1 MFVMS
6 AVSTMPMMLSAM
18 FMIVVVIFVFFM
30 SVIMMIM
37 HIFMFIK
44 SMTLMF
50 LFLLFC
56 MVMMVMFTVHT
67 VIVFILSI
75 SVVIHYRSS
84 FSVDILENFLNIFC
98 VLHPSINI
106 VSYYTPIRHLRSV
119 NFMLMISVKKIRM
132 CSSNRSFM
140 SIMKTY
146 LPIYTQRP
154 IQFLNNHRLEI
165 QIDEFYLA
173 CSVHGSQLFFLLC
186 VNRIPKLIQL
196 IVP

>member
-1 MFVMS
+1 
-6 AVSTMPMMLSAM
+6 
-18 FMIVVVIFVFFM
+18 
-30 SVIMMIM
+30 
-37 HIFMFIK
+37 FIK

-98 VLHPSINI
+98 VLYPSIYIVFYYTSLRYLLVVSFLFIVMFFMFSVHTVIVFILSISVFIHYRSSFSVDILENFLNIFCVLHPSINI
-106 VSYYTPIRHLRSV
+106 VSYYTPIRYLRSV

-132 CSSNRSFM
+132 CS
-140 SIMKTY
+140 
-146 LPIYTQRP
+146 
-154 IQFLNNHRLEI
+154 
-165 QIDEFYLA
+165 
-173 CSVHGSQLFFLLC
+173 
-186 VNRIPKLIQL
+186 
-196 IVP
+196 

>member
-1 MFVMS
+1 
-6 AVSTMPMMLSAM
+6 
-18 FMIVVVIFVFFM
+18 IFVFFM

-106 VSYYTPIRHLRSV
+106 VSYYTPIRYLRRDRKSTRLNSSHVSISYAVFCLKKKNTHL
-119 NFMLMISVKKIRM
+119 L
-132 CSSNRSFM
+132 SFRFA
-140 SIMKTY
+140 S
-146 LPIYTQRP
+146 
-154 IQFLNNHRLEI
+154 RLLI
-165 QIDEFYLA
+165 LLSLSP
-173 CSVHGSQLFFLLC
+173 CPLFFSLFPYTTLF
-186 VNRIPKLIQL
+186 RSL
-196 IVP
+196 